1 MFSHAFEHDISNLFN
16 AKYHMACNVNSTNT
30 KHWTG
35 PSQELLKTVCKG
47 TVPAV
52 YNRISMFLEVM
63 LKSKFQK
70 GIQDIFQTST
80 NQPLPP
86 KKT

>member
-1 MFSHAFEHDISNLFN
+1 
-16 AKYHMACNVNSTNT
+16 MACNVNSTNK

-52 YNRISMFLEVM
+52 YNRISMLLEVM

-70 GIQDIFQTST
+70 GIQDIFRTST
-80 NQPLPP
+80 NQPLTP